1 MERYLRWFAR
11 LGRFYQIVLTAAV
24 LVGLLAIAASALA
37 DSPLF
42 LLVGVGWL
50 VGGSAVVWIAD
61 RRERS

>member
-42 LLVGVGWL
+42 LLVGVAWL